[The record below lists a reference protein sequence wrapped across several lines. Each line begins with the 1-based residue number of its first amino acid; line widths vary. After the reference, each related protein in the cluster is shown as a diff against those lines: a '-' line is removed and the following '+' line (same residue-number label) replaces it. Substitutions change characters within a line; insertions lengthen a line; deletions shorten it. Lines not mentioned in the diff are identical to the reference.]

1 MRLFLFFQKIFGTR
15 VSASGTPS
23 GLLEPSGTREAPL
36 EQSLRLYL
44 ERALAQMELLKPPKR
59 ALAQLELLEP
69 PGTRASALGTPP
81 WGIWNRASGSIWNAA
96 GFWPA
101 LQRTWNALGLLEPS
115 GTDPQALLPAH
126 WG

>member
-69 PGTRASALGTPP
+69 PGTRVSALGTP
-81 WGIWNRASGSIWNAA
+81 S
-96 GFWPA
+96 
-101 LQRTWNALGLLEPS
+101 GLLEQSLRLPGTRASAHGTPS
-115 GTDPQALLPAH
+115 GFWNHQEQTLRLSCPPIGAKEQFR
-126 WG
+126 